1 MHWFKK
7 QSLSDTID
15 KELRGFM
22 NNISSLQNAK
32 VKQWLKYHQR
42 KHRLADDVFLI
53 EGNHLIEEAYKA
65 NMLVELWISEEEDVY
80 YKGVEMNVSPQHI
93 LDKLSLVQSSNTM
106 IGLCNIPHLN
116 IKHNKRVFIL
126 DNIQDPGN
134 LGTIIRTALA
144 FNFDAIYCSQDT
156 VDFTN
161 EKVVRSTQGALFSI
175 PIHVVNI
182 HETIAQLK
190 QEKVS
195 IIGLALSQQASHD
208 ITPSPNMAFVLGNE
222 GQGISKEVLALVDHQ
237 LMIPISNIDSLNVA
251 TTAAIIA
258 HTYQNKEDV

>member
-1 MHWFKK
+1 
-7 QSLSDTID
+7 
-15 KELRGFM
+15 M
-22 NNISSLQNAK
+22 NNITSLQNAK

-42 KHRLADDVFLI
+42 KHRLADDVFLV

-65 NMLVELWISEEEDVY
+65 NMLVELWASEDVDVF
-80 YKGVEMNVSPQHI
+80 YKGVEMIVSPQHI

-106 IGLCNIPHLN
+106 IGLCNIPHLD
-116 IKHNKRVFIL
+116 IKQKKRVFIL

-134 LGTIIRTALA
+134 LGSIIRTALA

-175 PIHVVNI
+175 PIHVENI
-182 HETIAQLK
+182 HETITQLK
-190 QEKVS
+190 QERVS
-195 IIGLALSQQASHD
+195 IIGLAVSQHAKSE
-208 ITPSPNMAFVLGNE
+208 ITVTNNMAFVLGNE
-222 GQGISKEVLALVDHQ
+222 GQGISKDVLDLVDHQ
-237 LMIPISNIDSLNVA
+237 VMIPISNIDSLNVA
-251 TTAAIIA
+251 IAAAIIA